1 MQAGLV
7 KLGTLGTAAL
17 VALAVWL
24 SISNAATAG
33 EALESRFYTEGRAV
47 MSAFAEV
54 NTSAKAWT
62 VRVNCDSQSVALG
75 TVVASD
81 GWILTK
87 GSELQGNITCLFN
100 DGQELSAEFIGYD
113 QENDLALLKVD
124 ATELPAIEWADEN
137 RGIGRWVV
145 TVGMGR
151 SPAGV
156 GIISAERIEVRSE
169 RGTGVLGI
177 ELVQEDGPP
186 QVKAIV
192 PESGAERARL
202 SIGDIVEQIDEVGLA
217 SREELVGY
225 IRNLR
230 PGDLVSLVIRRGED
244 TLTVPARL
252 AYPSGRFLSS
262 QGMMDHMGGELSFRR
277 SGFDEVIPHDT
288 VIPPSACGGPLVDLT
303 GKAIGINIARA
314 GRVQSFALP
323 RTVVEPII
331 ERLMTEQHTPPLD
344 YLATIEPQPTQT
356 TNVEIGME

>member
-1 MQAGLV
+1 
-7 KLGTLGTAAL
+7 
-17 VALAVWL
+17 
-24 SISNAATAG
+24 
-33 EALESRFYTEGRAV
+33 

-192 PESGAERARL
+192 PERAL
-202 SIGDIVEQIDEVGLA
+202 NVLA
-217 SREELVGY
+217 S
-225 IRNLR
+225 
-230 PGDLVSLVIRRGED
+230 
-244 TLTVPARL
+244 
-252 AYPSGRFLSS
+252 
-262 QGMMDHMGGELSFRR
+262 
-277 SGFDEVIPHDT
+277 
-288 VIPPSACGGPLVDLT
+288 PSAISSNRLT
-303 GKAIGINIARA
+303 KSSWPAEMNWS
-314 GRVQSFALP
+314 VTFAACVP
-323 RTVVEPII
+323 ETSSRW
-331 ERLMTEQHTPPLD
+331 
-344 YLATIEPQPTQT
+344 
-356 TNVEIGME
+356 